1 MIFRE
6 VLKLK
11 KLELETLEMLH
22 KKLFDAEYSINREY
36 LYYTMASRLY
46 VLGIDVI
53 NAFEKLEIVAKS
65 PPVFLTQGI
74 AICQLAL
81 SYHVN
86 MGV

>member
-1 MIFRE
+1 MSEVIFRE

-53 NAFEKLEIVAKS
+53 NAFEKAGDSCKK
-65 PPVFLTQGI
+65 PTGVFNSQ
-74 AICQLAL
+74 A
-81 SYHVN
+81 
-86 MGV
+86 